1 MVGETTHLFYETKAK
16 NVTYLP
22 TDTGL
27 IHSKCLHSSLHAIKA
42 SALPDKVNTEIVVH
56 INGDTLPYT
65 SKGQPSALL
74 ICETYLVTNIIK
86 RQHLLLHF

>member
-22 TDTGL
+22 THTGL

-74 ICETYLVTNIIK
+74 ICETYLVKNIIK
-86 RQHLLLHF
+86 TQHLLLHC